1 MGASMGGKGSGGH
14 NRLPAA
20 VKRARGTLKKSREVR
35 AAVSV
40 GGDGPVNTA
49 APAHLAKGAKA
60 EWARIVPLLDA
71 AKLISEADRTSL
83 ALYCTA
89 VDRAQRAERQVER
102 EGMTLKNPTTGA
114 IHAHPLLGVAKEARA
129 QALRYGCEFG
139 LTPAS
144 RGKMQAPGAGDKG
157 TDADPLASFLGTP
170 KLELVNG
177 GK

>member
-1 MGASMGGKGSGGH
+1 MGGKGSGGH
-14 NRLPAA
+14 NRLPTS
-20 VKRARGTLKKSREVR
+20 VKRARGTLKKSREVK
-35 AAVSV
+35 ASV
-40 GGDGPVNTA
+40 PLGADGPVNTT
-49 APAHLAKGAKA
+49 APTFLTKGAKA
-60 EWARIVPLLDA
+60 EWARVVTLLDA
-71 AKLISEADRTSL
+71 AKLLTEADRTSL

-144 RGKMQAPGAGDKG
+144 RGKMQAPGAGDKPA
-157 TDADPLASFLGTP
+157 DADPLASFLGTP

-177 GK
+177 SK